1 MGVMK
6 ASNSGT
12 EAGGT
17 ERGGSVLFL
26 KDPSKKL
33 LGKTAGGKDRSQGEH
48 LEAVA
53 IQGTRSRQFPSPMYE
68 NAVLRQSL
76 PRAWWGVRA
85 AASSLLKIQFHPVY
99 EVI

>member
-26 KDPSKKL
+26 KDSSKKL
-33 LGKTAGGKDRSQGEH
+33 LGKTAGGKDRSQGEQ

-53 IQGTRSRQFPSPMYE
+53 IQGTRSRQFPSPPPSPMYE
-68 NAVLRQSL
+68 NAVLRRSL

-85 AASSLLKIQFHPVY
+85 AASSLLKIRVKD
-99 EVI
+99 